1 MLFSAKSVEG
11 FPMFSPLNIR
21 VEEWFRRLKKALWRL
36 PGNER
41 EKLHQEL
48 RQHRR
53 VRVDEGRFG
62 VNP

>member
-1 MLFSAKSVEG
+1 MLFSAKRVEG

-41 EKLHQEL
+41 EKMHQEL
-48 RQHRR
+48 RQHLESL
-53 VRVDEGRFG
+53 VVQTYSGGF
-62 VNP
+62 